1 MKKIAIYCV
10 NYHSYDSLHDYLV
23 SIDEAM
29 QQAGDVVC
37 LSVIVA
43 DNTAPAE
50 PVSYKPQH
58 FSLQVVVT
66 GDNRGYFGAVR
77 YAMQQV
83 SPLDYDFAIISN
95 VDVLLESDF
104 FNVLS
109 SMQTSES
116 TGWIAPTIFSQ
127 TLHFNFNPQAVKRY
141 SLRKMKMLRFMFKY
155 PILLKIKQKLLHQYH
170 DIKNCKP
177 GKIYAG
183 HGSFIILTR
192 NFFQHCGII
201 DYPIFL
207 YGEEIFLAEVC
218 RRHQLIVEYT
228 PQIRV
233 QDIGKVSTGKFSFKS
248 YCRYNYQS
256 TNYIINTYY

>member
-1 MKKIAIYCV
+1 
-10 NYHSYDSLHDYLV
+10 
-23 SIDEAM
+23 
-29 QQAGDVVC
+29 
-37 LSVIVA
+37 
-43 DNTAPAE
+43 
-50 PVSYKPQH
+50 
-58 FSLQVVVT
+58 
-66 GDNRGYFGAVR
+66 
-77 YAMQQV
+77 
-83 SPLDYDFAIISN
+83 
-95 VDVLLESDF
+95 
-104 FNVLS
+104 
-109 SMQTSES
+109 MQTSES

-127 TLHFNFNPQAVKRY
+127 TLHFDFNPQAVKRY